1 MRAAFTP
8 DVIDHDAAAAFVEKF
23 EDSWRTPDLRKHEAL
38 WSDQIVLVQPL
49 MGALRGRDECR
60 VAFARLFE
68 LVPDIHATVHRW
80 SAGDDAIFI
89 EFTLSGTFGG
99 RELAWTAVDRF
110 ALVDGLI
117 AERISYFD
125 SAPLALA
132 MAGRPRG
139 WRRLLGTRFIPR
151 FRRYVQDPNA

>member
-1 MRAAFTP
+1 MQPAITP

-23 EDSWRTPDLRKHEAL
+23 QDGWRTPDLRKHEAL
-38 WSDQIVLVQPL
+38 WSDQIVLTQPL
-49 MGALRGRDECR
+49 LGTLRGRDECR
-60 VAFARLFE
+60 AAFARLFE

-110 ALVDGLI
+110 TLVNGLI

-139 WRRLLGTRFIPR
+139 WRRLLGTRFVPR
-151 FRRYVQDPNA
+151 FERYVQDSDA